1 MARPTEPG
9 RAVPSFIDRLTAR
22 LRVAPVRPS
31 DADYQAELRSQ
42 LVRMAVTERI
52 KTLQRQETAE
62 AAALQ
67 AVRKADG
74 MDTRSARSIDPADAD

>member
-1 MARPTEPG
+1 MPRPTEPG
-9 RAVPSFIDRLTAR
+9 RIPAFIDRLTAKLR
-22 LRVAPVRPS
+22 LAPVRLN
-31 DADYQAELRSQ
+31 DADYQAELRRQ
-42 LVRMAVTERI
+42 LVRMAVTDRI